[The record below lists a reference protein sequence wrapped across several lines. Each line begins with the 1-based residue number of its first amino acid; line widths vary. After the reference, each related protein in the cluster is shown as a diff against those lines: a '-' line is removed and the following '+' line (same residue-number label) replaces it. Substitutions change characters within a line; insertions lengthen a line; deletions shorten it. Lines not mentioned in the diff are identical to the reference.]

1 MGNLTEDIARLCGE
15 IETLRDSRKVF
26 GSQLDKETREMKTGV
41 SRMRA
46 GFRKDQNNM
55 AVRAKND
62 RKKFV
67 SSLDTEVSGFLN
79 AFDKAHAEMA
89 ATTKKANV
97 EFVSDVANHVSGLL
111 TGYHK
116 DLQAMGEA
124 TKRENTIFVGDVIG
138 FVNAGKKETKVMM
151 NGFRTEHTKMAK
163 VTKADRTKFL
173 NKLEDNVAAM
183 RKDNVNDLVGARAA
197 LASLSPQGRKAR
209 LMAEQRAKAEQER
222 KLRMEAEQKGK
233 ALEEAR
239 ARAEAERSRTQE
251 QSLPSIKKDKK

>member
-26 GSQLDKETREMKTGV
+26 GSQLDKENTEMKSGV

-55 AVRAKND
+55 AVRTKAD
-62 RKKFV
+62 RVKFV
-67 SSLDTEVSGFLN
+67 SSLDAEVRGFLN
-79 AFDKAHAEMA
+79 AFDKTHAEMA
-89 ATTKKANV
+89 ANTKRENV
-97 EFVSDVANHVSGLL
+97 QFVSGVANHVAGLL
-111 TGYHK
+111 TGYKK
-116 DLQAMGEA
+116 DRKAMGQA
-124 TKRENTIFVGDVIG
+124 TKRENTIFVADITR
-138 FVNAGKKETKVMM
+138 FVNTKNKETKVLMD
-151 NGFRTEHTKMAK
+151 GFKIEHKKMAK

-239 ARAEAERSRTQE
+239 ARADAERSKAQE
-251 QSLPSIKKDKK
+251 QSLPGMKKDKR